1 MRKQYVVPVINIIAF
16 EVNLV
21 TDNMCDVSY

>member
-1 MRKQYVVPVINIIAF
+1 MRKTYLFPVMKVISF

-21 TDNMCDVSY
+21 TDGSCDVSY